1 MWIIMFVWWCLTPLS
16 TIFQLY
22 RGSQFYWWKKPEDL
36 EKTNNLLHV
45 TDKLYHIMLYT
56 SPWSRFKFTTSV
68 VVDTDCI
75 GSCKSNY
82 HTIMTTTAPFESLW
96 NLLTHLYNTYLTSL
110 KSSIINVLVIIWAYR
125 TTTCKLKTK
134 IKISKIIR
142 FSNIS
147 YHTCTS

>member
-1 MWIIMFVWWCLTPLS
+1 MNHYVCLMVFNATFNNIS
-16 TIFQLY
+16 VISW
-22 RGSQFYWWKKPEDL
+22 RQFYWWKKPEDL
-36 EKTNNLLHV
+36 EKTN
-45 TDKLYHIMLYT
+45 D
-56 SPWSRFKFTTSV
+56 WSRFEFTTSV

-96 NLLTHLYNTYLTSL
+96 NLLTHLYNTYLSSP